1 MGSKALVEKQARPAE
16 SSILSGTPF
25 PQGRGKT
32 VHYLFLIY
40 LAYMFIN
47 SAAVRV
53 RDAKEWECNAGAGAG
68 GGGVSSCEKHH
79 LCAWATVL
87 SLFLETRLP
96 RLGPWEGVY
105 VV

>member
-53 RDAKEWECNAGAGAG
+53 RDAKEWECNAGAGG
-68 GGGVSSCEKHH
+68 GGGPPVKSII
-79 LCAWATVL
+79 
-87 SLFLETRLP
+87 
-96 RLGPWEGVY
+96 Y
-105 VV
+105 VRGQQFSVCSWKPACLV